1 MHFLTSNFNLLST
14 NLNWNLIKYKKDII
28 VDNKYNNILISL
40 NDKKNLLEFNTF
52 HIILYIDKNNLTT
65 FKSLYKEI
73 DKKTL
78 LNKNKTFFLYL
89 IINDFNN
96 LIDEKFILS
105 EIFKLLNK
113 SSLSKNKNFF
123 LHYLNINSIDK
134 KFLNQR
140 NENFLRFPF
149 DISFIK
155 KISKIILKNIHIY
168 NAKPYKLIILDCDN
182 TLWGGILDEDG
193 LGNIKYGG
201 DDNGAIYL
209 NFQKRLLSLKKQGF
223 ILSISSK
230 NNEKKVWQAM
240 KYRKMILQKKDFI
253 NPKINWEDKGLNI
266 KNIIQEL
273 SLRASDCIF
282 IDDNLVE
289 IKKVKNV
296 LKNLNVI
303 HLDDESKIFQKLEKD
318 FRFQK
323 TKILKEDIKKYKQYK
338 IKSDYEKIAKKND
351 NDFNFFKSLKQ
362 KIKVLN
368 CKSNNFDRTL
378 QLFNKTNQFNFNL
391 NRYSVSSLKKI
402 RQNKNYDIK
411 LISFSDK
418 FGDHG
423 LVGAYIIKK
432 NKDKLEIIDFV
443 LSCRVLNRFVEDF
456 FINII
461 LTIYKSN
468 KYIIYYKKT
477 SVNKELI
484 SKFLKKN
491 FFTYKNKKSNKY
503 IYEIKKNKKFK
514 EISKIFK

>member
-1 MHFLTSNFNLLST
+1 M
-14 NLNWNLIKYKKDII
+14 
-28 VDNKYNNILISL
+28 
-40 NDKKNLLEFNTF
+40 
-52 HIILYIDKNNLTT
+52 
-65 FKSLYKEI
+65 
-73 DKKTL
+73 
-78 LNKNKTFFLYL
+78 
-89 IINDFNN
+89 
-96 LIDEKFILS
+96 
-105 EIFKLLNK
+105 
-113 SSLSKNKNFF
+113 
-123 LHYLNINSIDK
+123 
-134 KFLNQR
+134 
-140 NENFLRFPF
+140 
-149 DISFIK
+149 
-155 KISKIILKNIHIY
+155 
-168 NAKPYKLIILDCDN
+168 DCDN

-432 NKDKLEIIDFV
+432 IK
-443 LSCRVLNRFVEDF
+443 
-456 FINII
+456 IN
-461 LTIYKSN
+461 
-468 KYIIYYKKT
+468 
-477 SVNKELI
+477 
-484 SKFLKKN
+484 LK
-491 FFTYKNKKSNKY
+491 
-503 IYEIKKNKKFK
+503 
-514 EISKIFK
+514 